1 MPSWVLSNCTSST
14 HEASVRVENSIIK
27 RKMENGK
34 RKSAS
39 KREQKH
45 GRDAACSVRERQ
57 TKRTLHAASLHPRAG
72 ADSRRRSGLKRKTV
86 RTAPLRFARPPI
98 LEGQR
103 KWEAGNP
110 AFISV
115 VRVLKNIFFIFPV
128 SAFILRCLLLL
139 SDTAPCLPLLLFSD
153 TACRVPTSMPSLSPF
168 YHTHSA
174 SLVPTSQWGLRP
186 SEGTK

>member
-1 MPSWVLSNCTSST
+1 MPSGVLSNCTSST
-14 HEASVRVENSIIK
+14 HEARVRVENSIIK

-45 GRDAACSVRERQ
+45 GRDAAGSVRERQ
-57 TKRTLHAASLHPRAG
+57 TIRTLHAASLHPRAG

-86 RTAPLRFARPPI
+86 RAYPLRFARPPI

-128 SAFILRCLLLL
+128 SAFILRCLLLF

-174 SLVPTSQWGLRP
+174 SLVPTSQWELRP

>member
-1 MPSWVLSNCTSST
+1 MSTKVPSTGRSMLRISERFTKF
-14 HEASVRVENSIIK
+14 AI
-27 RKMENGK
+27 
-34 RKSAS
+34 

-57 TKRTLHAASLHPRAG
+57 TKRTLHAASLHPRAE
-72 ADSRRRSGLKRKTV
+72 ADSTKSKRKTV
-86 RTAPLRFARPPI
+86 RTYPLRFARPPI

-128 SAFILRCLLLL
+128 SAFILRCLLL
-139 SDTAPCLPLLLFSD
+139 FSD
-153 TACRVPTSMPSLSPF
+153 TACRVPTGMPSISPF